1 MSLAHNKDL
10 ALIESRYPHIA
21 KAIAVRWGTPDV
33 KAYIEHLFTDTRDG
47 NRQGFPKEIHAALYN
62 IYDRYNHTREKI
74 IKEGKDLWID
84 TET

>member
-1 MSLAHNKDL
+1 MNLAKNRHL

-33 KAYIEHLFTDTRDG
+33 KTYINSLFTDTRDG
-47 NRQGFPKEIHAALYN
+47 NRKGFPTE
-62 IYDRYNHTREKI
+62 IYDALLEIYERYNHTREKTA
-74 IKEGKDLWID
+74 KEAKDLWAD